1 MAAIMSATSV
11 SAALLKAPDLGIV
24 EEGKLADLVLV
35 SGDPSK
41 EISAARNIR
50 VVIKGGTIVHDRR

>member
-11 SAALLKAPDLGIV
+11 AAALLKAPDLGTI

-41 EISAARNIR
+41 EISATRNIR
-50 VVIKGGTIVHDRR
+50 VVIKHGTIVHDRR